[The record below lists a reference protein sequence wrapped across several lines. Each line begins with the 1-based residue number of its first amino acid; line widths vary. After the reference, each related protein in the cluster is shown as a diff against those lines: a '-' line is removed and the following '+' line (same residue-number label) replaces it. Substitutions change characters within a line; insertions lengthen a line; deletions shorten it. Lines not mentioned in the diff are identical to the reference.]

1 MSTSNFAQKCIT
13 TTYSRK
19 IWSQIRKAIKE
30 YQLIQP
36 GDNIAVCISGGKDSM
51 LLACALQMLQ
61 KISDIPFTIT
71 GLSMDP
77 GYTTESRSQIEKNM
91 ETLGLQ
97 TTWYHTRLFET
108 VNKET
113 DNPCFMCARLRRGSL
128 YAKALELGCNKI
140 ALGHHFD
147 DVVET
152 TLLSMLYGGQVQ
164 TMLPK
169 LHAKNY
175 PGMQVI
181 RPLYLVRE
189 RDIEA
194 WRDACSLTF
203 LACSC
208 EFAERAKQIDTP
220 DSSKRYEIKQMI
232 AYLEKNNDQ
241 VAKNIFNSVKN
252 VNVNDI
258 LGWHNA
264 SERHTFLDDYEKEAK

>member
-1 MSTSNFAQKCIT
+1 MSAQSSAQRAIT
-13 TTYSRK
+13 TAFSRK
-19 IWSQIRKAIKE
+19 IWKPIRNAIRE
-30 YQLIQP
+30 YELIQP
-36 GDNIAVCISGGKDSM
+36 GDRIAVCISGGKDSM
-51 LLACALQMLQ
+51 LLACALTMLQ
-61 KISDIPFTIT
+61 KISDIPFTLI

-77 GYTTESRSQIEKNM
+77 GYTPESRAQIEQNIQA
-91 ETLGLQ
+91 LGLDTQ
-97 TTWYHTRLFET
+97 WYSTRLFET
-108 VNKET
+108 VNRET
-113 DNPCFMCARLRRGSL
+113 DNPCFLCSRLRRGSL
-128 YAKALELGCNKI
+128 YEKALELGCNKI

-189 RDIEA
+189 SAVLA
-194 WRDACSLTF
+194 WRDACELEC

-208 EFAERAKQIDTP
+208 DFASKARQDSHPE
-220 DSSKRYEIKQMI
+220 SSKRYEIKQLI
-232 AYLEKNNDQ
+232 ARLEQENDQ

-252 VNVNDI
+252 VNVDDI
-258 LGWHNA
+258 LGWHKGP
-264 SERHTFLDDYEKEAK
+264 ERHSFLDEY

>member
-1 MSTSNFAQKCIT
+1 MSASIHAQNLIT
-13 TTYSRK
+13 TRFSRK
-19 IWSQIRKAIKE
+19 IWNPIRKAVQD

-36 GDNIAVCISGGKDSM
+36 GDRIAVCISGGKDSM
-51 LLACALQMLQ
+51 LLACAMQLMQRV
-61 KISDIPFTIT
+61 SAVPFTLI

-77 GYTTESRSQIEKNM
+77 GYTADSRAQIEHNIQA
-91 ETLGLQ
+91 LGLE
-97 TTWYHTRLFET
+97 TTWYRTKLFDT
-108 VNKET
+108 VNQET
-113 DNPCFMCARLRRGSL
+113 DNPCFLCSRLRRGSL
-128 YAKALELGCNKI
+128 YAKALQLGCNKI

-175 PGMQVI
+175 ENMQVI

-189 RDIEA
+189 RDILA

-208 EFAERAKQIDTP
+208 DFAANARKENRP
-220 DSSKRYEIKQMI
+220 ENSKRYEVKQLI
-232 AYLEKNNDQ
+232 ARLEQRNDQ

-252 VNVNDI
+252 VNVDDI
-258 LGWHNA
+258 LGWHKGA
-264 SERHTFLDDYEKEAK
+264 ERHTFLDDYDI